1 MKIISVV
8 GARPQFIKLSAL
20 SRELRKKH
28 KEIILHTGQHYDDE
42 LSRIFFS
49 ELSIPEPD
57 YNLGIGSAE
66 HGEQTGR
73 MLKGI
78 EEVLLFEKPDLVIVY
93 GDTNSTLAGA
103 LAAVKQKIPVAH
115 VEAGLRSFKR
125 SMPEEVNR
133 VLTDQVSSLLFC
145 PTKTSVQNLRKEGI
159 TKGVHLVGDVMYD
172 SLRQHI
178 KRAEKKSGIL
188 KKLNLSEKDFY
199 LITIHRAENTDIK
212 ENLKKITEILFGL
225 DKKTVFPVHPRT
237 KRSLSEFNLLG
248 KVESKRH
255 LFLIDPVSYLDM
267 LVLEKNAR
275 CVLTDSGGVQK
286 EAFFLKTPCL
296 TLREETEWV
305 ETLCDNY
312 NHVVGLSLKK
322 VLMRIR
328 RLKKFGLDSERT
340 NELTVKGAKDKIARI
355 ISRTVNQVRL
365 QRLVLTKARV
375 QKSSSSD

>member
-8 GARPQFIKLSAL
+8 GTRPQFIKLSAL
-20 SRELRKKH
+20 SKELRKKH
-28 KEIILHTGQHYDDE
+28 QEIILHTGQHYDDE
-42 LSRIFFS
+42 LSKIFFS

-78 EEVLLFEKPDLVIVY
+78 EEILLFEKPDSVIVY

-125 SMPEEVNR
+125 SMPEEINR
-133 VLTDQVSSLLFC
+133 LLTDQISSLLFC
-145 PTKTSVQNLRKEGI
+145 PTKTSVKNLKKEGI
-159 TKGVHLVGDVMYD
+159 TKGVYLVGDVMYD
-172 SLRQHI
+172 SLREHI
-178 KRAEKKSGIL
+178 KEAEKNPKIME
-188 KKLNLSEKDFY
+188 KLNLSKKDFY
-199 LITIHRAENTDIK
+199 LVTIHRAENTDIK

-225 DKKTVFPVHPRT
+225 GKKTVFPIHPRT
-237 KRSLSEFNLLG
+237 RKSLSEFNLSG
-248 KVESKRH
+248 KLKSKRH
-255 LFLIDPVSYLDM
+255 LLLIDPVSYLDM

-286 EAFFLKTPCL
+286 EVFFLKTSCL

-305 ETLCDNY
+305 ETVESGWNRTC
-312 NHVVGLSLKK
+312 
-322 VLMRIR
+322 
-328 RLKKFGLDSERT
+328 GLDFRKIHMFLERLSYPPPKAI
-340 NELTVKGAKDKIARI
+340 EPFGKEKASRKIVACLSHGNI
-355 ISRTVNQVRL
+355 
-365 QRLVLTKARV
+365 
-375 QKSSSSD
+375 

>member
-20 SRELRKKH
+20 SKELRKKH
-28 KEIILHTGQHYDDE
+28 QEIILHTGQHYDDE
-42 LSRIFFS
+42 LSKIFFS

-78 EEVLLFEKPDLVIVY
+78 EEVLLLERPDLVIVY

-103 LAAVKQKIPVAH
+103 LAAVKQRIPVAH
-115 VEAGLRSFKR
+115 VEAGLRSFKKT
-125 SMPEEVNR
+125 MTEEINR
-133 VLTDQVSSLLFC
+133 VLTDHISSLLFC

-172 SLRQHI
+172 SLREHI
-178 KRAEKKSGIL
+178 KRAEKVSGIM
-188 KKLNLSEKDFY
+188 KKQNLSKKDFY
-199 LITIHRAENTDIK
+199 LVTIHRAENADIK
-212 ENLKKITEILFGL
+212 ENLKKTVQILAEL
-225 DKKTVFPVHPRT
+225 DKKTVFPIHPRT
-237 KRSLSEFNLLG
+237 KKSLSEFNLLG
-248 KVESKRH
+248 KLESKGH
-255 LFLIDPVSYLDM
+255 LLLIDPVSYLDM

-286 EAFFLKTPCL
+286 EAFFLRTLCL

-305 ETLCDNY
+305 ETLKN
-312 NHVVGLSLKK
+312 NWNNLVGLSVEK
-322 VLMRIR
+322 VLMILEG
-328 RLKKFGLDSERT
+328 LKKPDLHPKKEKT
-340 NELTVKGAKDKIARI
+340 ELNMKGAKQRIAGI
-355 ISRTVNQVRL
+355 VSLFKKT
-365 QRLVLTKARV
+365 
-375 QKSSSSD
+375 S

>member
-20 SRELRKKH
+20 SKELRKKH
-28 KEIILHTGQHYDDE
+28 QEVILHTGQHYDDE

-78 EEVLLFEKPDLVIVY
+78 EEILLFEKPDLVIVY

-103 LAAVKQKIPVAH
+103 LAAVKRQIPVAH

-125 SMPEEVNR
+125 SMPEEINR

-145 PTKTSVQNLRKEGI
+145 PTRASVQNLKKEGI

-172 SLRQHI
+172 SLRHHI
-178 KRAEKKSGIL
+178 ERAEKTSKIM
-188 KKLNLSEKDFY
+188 KKLNLSKKHFY
-199 LITIHRAENTDIK
+199 LMTIHRAENTDIE
-212 ENLKKITEILFGL
+212 ENLKNIVKILCGL
-225 DKKTVFPVHPRT
+225 DKKTIFPVHPRT
-237 KRSLSEFNLLG
+237 KKSLSEFGLLG
-248 KVESKRH
+248 KLESKKH

-286 EAFFLKTPCL
+286 EAFFLKIPCL

-305 ETLCDNY
+305 ETVESGWN
-312 NHVVGLSLKK
+312 K
-322 VLMRIR
+322 VC
-328 RLKKFGLDSERT
+328 GLDDRKIYPFLERLPY
-340 NELTVKGAKDKIARI
+340 LTPEGIDSFVEEKASRRI
-355 ISRTVNQVRL
+355 VTCLSPKNI
-365 QRLVLTKARV
+365 
-375 QKSSSSD
+375 

>member
-20 SRELRKKH
+20 SKELRKKH
-28 KEIILHTGQHYDDE
+28 QEVILHTGQHYDDE
-42 LSRIFFS
+42 LSKIFFS

-78 EEVLLFEKPDLVIVY
+78 EEVLIFETPDLVIVY

-178 KRAEKKSGIL
+178 RRAEKISGIM
-188 KKLNLSEKDFY
+188 KKLNLSKKNFY
-199 LITIHRAENTDIK
+199 LITIHRAENTDLQ
-212 ENLKKITEILFGL
+212 ENLRKIAEILSGL

-237 KRSLSEFNLLG
+237 KKSLSGFNLSDNL
-248 KVESKRH
+248 KSKGH
-255 LFLIDPVSYLDM
+255 LLLIDPVSYLDM

-286 EAFFLKTPCL
+286 EAFFLETPCL

-305 ETLCDNY
+305 ETVENGWNEL
-312 NHVVGLSLKK
+312 VGLDKEKVEKCVKK
-322 VLMRIR
+322 
-328 RLKKFGLDSERT
+328 SERLSSSAKKKSL
-340 NELTVKGAKDKIARI
+340 LTTKGASSLICQW
-355 ISRTVNQVRL
+355 ISKFEKGMN
-365 QRLVLTKARV
+365 AN
-375 QKSSSSD
+375 

>member
-8 GARPQFIKLSAL
+8 GARPQFVKLSAL
-20 SRELRKKH
+20 SKELRKKH
-28 KEIILHTGQHYDDE
+28 QAVILHTGQHYDDE
-42 LSRIFFS
+42 LSKIFFS

-78 EEVLLFEKPDLVIVY
+78 EEVLLFETPDLVIVY

-125 SMPEEVNR
+125 SMPEEINR

-145 PTKTSVQNLRKEGI
+145 PTKTSVQNLKKEGI

-178 KRAEKKSGIL
+178 KRAEKFCKIM
-188 KKLNLSEKDFY
+188 KKLNLSKKDFY
-199 LITIHRAENTDIK
+199 LITIHRAENTDLQ
-212 ENLKKITEILFGL
+212 ENLRKIAEILSGL

-237 KRSLSEFNLLG
+237 KKSLSGFNLLS
-248 KVESKRH
+248 KLESKPY
-255 LFLIDPVSYLDM
+255 LLLIDPVSYLDM

-296 TLREETEWV
+296 TMRDETEWV
-305 ETLCDNY
+305 ETVESGWNF
-312 NHVVGLSLKK
+312 VSGLKPEIIKKNLKK
-322 VLMRIR
+322 IN
-328 RLKKFGLDSERT
+328 T
-340 NELTVKGAKDKIARI
+340 P
-355 ISRTVNQVRL
+355 
-365 QRLVLTKARV
+365 
-375 QKSSSSD
+375 SSSKKSFFGNGRASENILKILSTKFKV

>member
-20 SRELRKKH
+20 SQELRKKH
-28 KEIILHTGQHYDDE
+28 QEVILHTGQHYDDE
-42 LSRIFFS
+42 LSRVFFS

-66 HGEQTGR
+66 HGEQSGR

-103 LAAVKQKIPVAH
+103 LASVKQKIPVAH
-115 VEAGLRSFKR
+115 VEAGLRSFKK
-125 SMPEEVNR
+125 SMPEEINR

-172 SLRQHI
+172 SFRRYFKL
-178 KRAEKKSGIL
+178 AETKSKIMRN
-188 KKLNLSEKDFY
+188 LNLSKKGFY
-199 LITIHRAENTDIK
+199 LMTIHRAENTDIE
-212 ENLKKITEILFGL
+212 ENLKKLVEILCGL

-237 KRSLSEFNLLG
+237 KKSLCEFDLLG
-248 KVESKRH
+248 KLESKGD
-255 LFLIDPVSYLDM
+255 LLLLDPVSYLDM

-296 TLREETEWV
+296 TLREETEWAETV
-305 ETLCDNY
+305 ENGW
-312 NHVVGLSLKK
+312 NFVSGLEPETIRRNLRRISAVEGSKKAFFGSGRASENIVK
-322 VLMRIR
+322 VLST
-328 RLKKFGLDSERT
+328 KF
-340 NELTVKGAKDKIARI
+340 
-355 ISRTVNQVRL
+355 
-365 QRLVLTKARV
+365 KA
-375 QKSSSSD
+375 

>member
-1 MKIISVV
+1 LVSFQSLRVAMKIVSVV

-20 SRELRKKH
+20 SKELRKKH
-28 KEIILHTGQHYDDE
+28 QEIILHTGQHYDDE
-42 LSRIFFS
+42 LSKVFFS

-66 HGEQTGR
+66 HGEQTGK

-78 EEVLLFEKPDLVIVY
+78 EEVLLFERPDLVIVY

-115 VEAGLRSFKR
+115 VEAGLRSFRR
-125 SMPEEVNR
+125 SMPEEINR

-178 KRAEKKSGIL
+178 KKAEKISGIM
-188 KKLNLSEKDFY
+188 KKLNLSKKDFY

-212 ENLKKITEILFGL
+212 GNLKKIVNILLGL

-237 KRSLSEFNLLG
+237 KKSLSEFNLLN
-248 KVESKRH
+248 KLNSKRH
-255 LFLIDPVSYLDM
+255 LLLVDPVSYLDM

-305 ETLCDNY
+305 ETVENGW
-312 NHVVGLSLKK
+312 NFVSGVKPERIKRNLKK
-322 VLMRIR
+322 INNTHPNS
-328 RLKKFGLDSERT
+328 KKTFFG
-340 NELTVKGAKDKIARI
+340 KDRASKN
-355 ISRTVNQVRL
+355 ISRIL
-365 QRLVLTKARV
+365 STKLEA
-375 QKSSSSD
+375 

>member
-20 SRELRKKH
+20 SQELRKKH
-28 KEIILHTGQHYDDE
+28 QEIILHTGQHYDDE
-42 LSRIFFS
+42 LSQIFFS
-49 ELSIPEPD
+49 QLSIPEPD

-73 MLKGI
+73 MLRGI
-78 EEVLLFEKPDLVIVY
+78 EEVLLFETPDLVVVY

-125 SMPEEVNR
+125 LMPEEINR

-159 TKGVHLVGDVMYD
+159 TKGVHLVGDVMFD

-178 KRAEKKSGIL
+178 KRAEKNSGIL
-188 KKLNLSEKDFY
+188 KKLGLSKKDFY

-212 ENLKKITEILFGL
+212 ENLKKIIEILSGL

-237 KRSLSEFNLLG
+237 KKFLSEFNLLG
-248 KVESKRH
+248 RLESKGD
-255 LFLIDPVSYLDM
+255 LLLIGPVSYLDM

-286 EAFFLKTPCL
+286 EAFFLRTLCL
-296 TLREETEWV
+296 TLRDETEWV
-305 ETLCDNY
+305 ETLRNGS
-312 NHVVGLSLKK
+312 NKLVGLNRERLLTAIKAVEKLKINSRK
-322 VLMRIR
+322 TLEFTKAKADV
-328 RLKKFGLDSERT
+328 RT
-340 NELTVKGAKDKIARI
+340 AQI
-355 ISRTVNQVRL
+355 ISEFKR
-365 QRLVLTKARV
+365 
-375 QKSSSSD
+375 

>member
-1 MKIISVV
+1 MKIISMV

-20 SRELRKKH
+20 SKELRKKH
-28 KEIILHTGQHYDDE
+28 QEIILHTGQHYDDE
-42 LSRIFFS
+42 LSRVFFS

-78 EEVLLFEKPDLVIVY
+78 EEVLLFETPDLVIVY

-103 LAAVKQKIPVAH
+103 LAAAKQNIPVAH

-125 SMPEEVNR
+125 SMPEEINR

-172 SLRQHI
+172 SLSQHI
-178 KRAEKKSGIL
+178 KRAEKKSKIT
-188 KKLNLSEKDFY
+188 KKLNLSKKEFY

-212 ENLKKITEILFGL
+212 ENLKKIAEILAGL
-225 DKKTVFPVHPRT
+225 DKKTVFPLHPRT
-237 KRSLSEFNLLG
+237 KKSLSEFNLLDNL
-248 KVESKRH
+248 KSKGH
-255 LFLIDPVSYLDM
+255 LLLIDAVSYLDM

-305 ETLCDNY
+305 ETVESGWNRLC
-312 NHVVGLSLKK
+312 
-322 VLMRIR
+322 
-328 RLKKFGLDSERT
+328 GLDDRKMHEFLVRLSY
-340 NELTVKGAKDKIARI
+340 LTPKGIEFFGKEKASRKIAACLSHGNI
-355 ISRTVNQVRL
+355 
-365 QRLVLTKARV
+365 
-375 QKSSSSD
+375 